1 MHCPSCGTEASTDQ
15 KFCRLCGLSLD
26 RFAQLLAEELP
37 SGVDP
42 ATAAAIDKDQRP
54 ERMAKV
60 GLWGI
65 TVLAIGGGALV
76 ALIAYKIVA
85 TFIIEQGEIFVGV
98 ALLLVLLGVAMAV
111 AALGYADALRKFKT
125 RNTDEVESSKGRAVP
140 LALPRHES
148 SPESNITAGIANFI
162 SLSVT
167 EGTTELLESGNSL
180 DGDRPQAPASR
191 TRV

>member
-1 MHCPSCGTEASTDQ
+1 MLRLYVKQETAMHCPSCGTEASADQ
-15 KFCRLCGLSLD
+15 KFCRFCGLSLD

-42 ATAAAIDKDQRP
+42 VTAAAVDKDLRP

-65 TVLAIGGGALV
+65 TVLAIGGAALV
-76 ALIAYKIVA
+76 ALIAYKIIA
-85 TFIIEQGEIFVGV
+85 TFIIEKGEIFVGV

-125 RNTDEVESSKGRAVP
+125 RNTDQVESSKRRAVP
-140 LALPRHES
+140 LALARPES
-148 SPESNITAGIANFI
+148 LTESNITAGIAHFI

-180 DGDRPQAPASR
+180 ERK
-191 TRV
+191 